1 MYYIPSCP
9 SIQSSSRF
17 QEALENRP
25 SPKGLAR
32 NSVWFHCQLPSLRE
46 KALKDRSELKKWPRL
61 ATGPLICELDIYE
74 SRSSQRTIFTNW
86 IFMRRTPASEQ
97 YLQAQITLLLHIV
110 YASLLC
116 ASIKRSLRLQQALQN
131 RCDLGAG
138 GAGLWLQLV
147 VGDARNQSLGDGPL
161 HDIIRPAG
169 DCCRVAVC

>member
-1 MYYIPSCP
+1 MQVLC
-9 SIQSSSRF
+9 F
-17 QEALENRP
+17 QIALEDGP

-32 NSVWFHCQLPSLRE
+32 NSVWFYCRLPSLRE

-138 GAGLWLQLV
+138 GAGLWLQFIIRHT
-147 VGDARNQSLGDGPL
+147 GDQFFCHRPL
-161 HDIIRPAG
+161 HGFFCLPSGLARSSV
-169 DCCRVAVC
+169 RSH